1 MPKEETVIIT
11 CVACP
16 LGCQVRLTLD
26 DRGEVLK
33 IEDNECKDGEKY
45 AVEEYKNPVRVLTAT
60 VLTTDS
66 RHALLPVRTNKPI
79 LRDLMRQGMRE
90 IAKIKVKPPV
100 KEKQVLLTNMLNTG
114 ADVIAS
120 GELID

>member
-1 MPKEETVIIT
+1 MPKEETAVIT

-26 DRGEVLK
+26 DRGEVVK
-33 IEDNECKDGEKY
+33 VEDNECKEGEKY

-79 LRDLMRQGMRE
+79 LRDLMIQGMNE
-90 IAKIKVKPPV
+90 IAKVNVKPPV
-100 KEKQVLLTNMLNTG
+100 REKQVIITNLLNTG

-120 GELID
+120 GELVD